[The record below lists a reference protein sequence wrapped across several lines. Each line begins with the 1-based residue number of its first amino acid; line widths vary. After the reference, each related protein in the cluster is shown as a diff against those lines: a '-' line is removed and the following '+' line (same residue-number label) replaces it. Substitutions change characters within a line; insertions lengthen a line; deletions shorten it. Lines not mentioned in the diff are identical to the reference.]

1 MQRRESPSPTAAWF
15 PGTGLLFIGVWMATD
30 GGPLA
35 LAWALFAVGGALLL
49 VGAVAQGVAWGMDIH
64 KERHP

>member
-1 MQRRESPSPTAAWF
+1 MWL
-15 PGTGLLFIGVWMATD
+15 PGTALLSIGLSMFAD
-30 GGPLA
+30 GGLS
-35 LAWALFAVGGALLL
+35 LGWVFGAVGLALLL